1 MAVSPLSAAT
11 HHRLGGPLPHQLSN
25 APQAPPKVTHLRL
38 SKSCHATR
46 FVIRYYQPFPAVIP
60 IFRTDCLRVTHPFA
74 TRSRSFP
81 FDLHVLGMPPALILS
96 QDQTLIIIFFYFTS
110 FTKYYLRNPAST
122 CYFCLFL
129 FSFQRPSRLIAQV
142 KLYYILLALS
152 SVFLIIFS
160 SLSIA

>member
-25 APQAPPKVTHLRL
+25 APQAPPKVTQLRL
-38 SKSCHATR
+38 SKSYHAISSI
-46 FVIRYYQPFPAVIP
+46 IRYYQPFPAVIP

-96 QDQTLIIIFFYFTS
+96 QDQTLIIIFFIIVF
-110 FTKYYLRNPAST
+110 FKYYSRNPVST

-129 FSFQRPSRLIAQV
+129 FSFQRPSA
-142 KLYYILLALS
+142 
-152 SVFLIIFS
+152 
-160 SLSIA
+160 